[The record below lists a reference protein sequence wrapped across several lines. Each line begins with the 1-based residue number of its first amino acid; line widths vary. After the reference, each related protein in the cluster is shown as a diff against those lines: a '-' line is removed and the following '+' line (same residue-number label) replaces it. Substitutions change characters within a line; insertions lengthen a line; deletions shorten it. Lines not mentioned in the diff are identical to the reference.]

1 MTVLPYI
8 VDGTAEN
15 FPRLVLENSR
25 RGPVVVNFWSPRAG
39 PCLVAMPRLI
49 RVASEY
55 GGRLLVVM
63 LNTDEH
69 GELAR
74 RLDVRALPM
83 VKIFRNG
90 VAIDSVQGV
99 ESEPELRAFLNKYG
113 SRSEEVLRAHESGA
127 TGKAAR
133 LAAEEALAR
142 PEDPDTALR
151 VAKLLVLDKRPGEA
165 FSLLDALP
173 MALRAEGEIAALH
186 AYLALIV
193 AMAGEDDE
201 ETAAVP
207 VVATSDAESLFI
219 AAARALRTDDYA
231 IACAKLVESAR
242 RDPGFRNGLAL
253 RAAHALAALPMP
265 TAIQARIR
273 TLLPSIA

>member
-8 VDGTAEN
+8 VDGTSEN

-39 PCLVAMPRLI
+39 PCLVAMPRLV

-63 LNTDEH
+63 LNTDEY

-74 RLDVRALPM
+74 RLEVRSLPM
-83 VKIFRNG
+83 LKIFRHG
-90 VAIDSVQGV
+90 AVIDSLQGV

-113 SRSEEVLRAHESGA
+113 SRSDDVLRAYASGA
-127 TGKAAR
+127 SRQAVQ

-142 PEDPDTALR
+142 PEDPDGALR
-151 VAKLLVLDKRPGEA
+151 VAKLLVIDRRPREA

-173 MALRAEGEIAALH
+173 VALRDKGEISALH
-186 AYLALIV
+186 AHLALMA
-193 AMAGEDDE
+193 AMDE
-201 ETAAVP
+201 
-207 VVATSDAESLFI
+207 
-219 AAARALRTDDYA
+219 AAATDLQAPLDVTDA
-231 IACAKLVESAR
+231 AR
-242 RDPGFRNGLAL
+242 FFTATALAL
-253 RAAHALAALPMP
+253 RDDDYETACVNLLQSAKADPEFRDGLAERAAFAVAALPM
-265 TAIQARIR
+265 AADVKARVDA
-273 TLLPSIA
+273 LLRAPR